1 MRRLTAVFAITVI
14 VLAAVSGAE
23 EKSAK
28 EKLMFLLS
36 DRHYHPSEKE
46 VKDLGPA
53 VTSAL
58 REIAMD
64 ESELIFRRVRAVY
77 ALGYFDDDDT
87 SLFLQN
93 AASVR
98 GQLPAVRW
106 SAIRSLARSRGD
118 DAVGF
123 ISGYL
128 KDDNRFTRRV
138 AGISLK
144 KIGTPRALL
153 RLDEAR
159 REGYLSDIKP

>member
-1 MRRLTAVFAITVI
+1 MRS
-14 VLAAVSGAE
+14 LAAFFMTLVILAAPAGAE
-23 EKSAK
+23 ERPVKDRLK
-28 EKLMFLLS
+28 MLLS
-36 DRHYHPSEKE
+36 DRHYHPSEKA

-98 GQLPAVRW
+98 DQLPAVRW

-144 KIGTPRALL
+144 KIGTPRALI